1 MGNNHKKT
9 QKKISADFLSVYEQ
23 KKNES
28 DNTNINKSNINKIKN
43 IDDKNDDN
51 NKESDKNNDVQNTAD
66 KINDSEKA
74 LSKQNIVKKEER
86 LNEKEEESKKD
97 IIKEDKEKENKK
109 EELTQDNKDDNKE
122 KEQVILKE
130 EEKIKQELEKEKF
143 EEEIVRKNQF
153 SFERDFESS
162 LKNSAYSKL
171 DDLERNN
178 ITEPKEEKRESKIY
192 LDFSSS
198 LATIIS
204 IKEENKYYDSNEL
217 QFPNCI
223 LEHTTGGCEFFQD
236 KIPKYSPGK
245 VVYPVEKGVLKDAE
259 LLQIFIDYTI
269 IKRFWNMSSIY
280 SGILVTEP
288 PICKRIDRERIAE
301 FLFEYYAFKK
311 VFIIKPAVL
320 TLLGEGKSTGI
331 VAELNQDISHFVPIF
346 DCYAL
351 NHAKILSEINR
362 KDVLDYMKGLL
373 LKDYSFLKN
382 YEQSE
387 IEKIVKESCY
397 VALNYDDELDNVNK
411 YEYKL
416 PDGTNIFIKEPR
428 IQAPEILVNTKS
440 KYTEYNNI
448 IHHINKSISMC
459 DQDIRKELYNNIIL
473 TGINSQFKGLD
484 QRVYKEITKKLND
497 SEKDWVQVSYGEHK
511 TYDNIKLFFSNPAF
525 EDMWITRK
533 EYYEHGSDIIHR
545 KSF

>member
-109 EELTQDNKDDNKE
+109 EELTQDNNDDNKE

-143 EEEIVRKNQF
+143 EEEIVRENQF

-236 KIPKYSPGK
+236 KIPKYSQGK

-280 SGILVTEP
+280 SGLFA
-288 PICKRIDRERIAE
+288 RE
-301 FLFEYYAFKK
+301 
-311 VFIIKPAVL
+311 
-320 TLLGEGKSTGI
+320 
-331 VAELNQDISHFVPIF
+331 
-346 DCYAL
+346 
-351 NHAKILSEINR
+351 
-362 KDVLDYMKGLL
+362 
-373 LKDYSFLKN
+373 
-382 YEQSE
+382 
-387 IEKIVKESCY
+387 
-397 VALNYDDELDNVNK
+397 
-411 YEYKL
+411 
-416 PDGTNIFIKEPR
+416 
-428 IQAPEILVNTKS
+428 
-440 KYTEYNNI
+440 
-448 IHHINKSISMC
+448 
-459 DQDIRKELYNNIIL
+459 
-473 TGINSQFKGLD
+473 
-484 QRVYKEITKKLND
+484 
-497 SEKDWVQVSYGEHK
+497 
-511 TYDNIKLFFSNPAF
+511 
-525 EDMWITRK
+525 
-533 EYYEHGSDIIHR
+533 
-545 KSF
+545 